1 MQKFVKEKK
10 INVLVFMETQMSQ
23 VQPPLIIPLL
33 DVLRENVCFMAP
45 IILYLWQS
53 SGQNLFR
60 SSDWFM
66 YMQDT

>member
-45 IILYLWQS
+45 IILYL
-53 SGQNLFR
+53 
-60 SSDWFM
+60 
-66 YMQDT
+66 